1 MSLSGIIAKLLGKP
15 KTPRG
20 APTGW
25 GGWLDTSEG
34 KEWEALSEVV
44 YGELE
49 AAKVDARKR
58 RIVLDAGTKLTINQ
72 VARSIADK
80 TGDDVDA
87 VREHVMLWLEEA
99 ADPEDPDC
107 DEMKMAG
114 DVERWMDNARRADLL
129 SK

>member
-15 KTPRG
+15 KTQSTP
-20 APTGW
+20 AGW

-34 KEWEALSEVV
+34 KEWEAISEVI

-49 AAKVDARKR
+49 TAKVNACKR
-58 RIVLDAGTKLTINQ
+58 RIILDDGVKLTIHQ
-72 VARSIADK
+72 AARNLADK
-80 TGDDVDA
+80 TGHDVDA

-99 ADPEDPDC
+99 ADADDADC
-107 DEMKMAG
+107 DDMEMAA
-114 DVERWMDNARRADLL
+114 DIERWIDDARKGSPS